1 MGAHQLFFRAS
12 QLLPKLSL
20 NKILGLRFVSD
31 EISVS
36 GIAKQIQDCYYYN
49 GQEMPI
55 QFWAPSCF
63 VIRKLHA
70 TTQRK
75 LNSNIPLKLWIVR
88 LDLEVGGPC
97 SVQYFSVRSDL

>member
-1 MGAHQLFFRAS
+1 
-12 QLLPKLSL
+12 
-20 NKILGLRFVSD
+20 
-31 EISVS
+31 
-36 GIAKQIQDCYYYN
+36 
-49 GQEMPI
+49 MPI

-88 LDLEVGGPC
+88 FELEVGGPVVYGILAFDRLKKPIGL
-97 SVQYFSVRSDL
+97 SVNLTQKF